1 MIKYVILIP
10 SFNDWDCLNLLI
22 PKIDKVLHSLKEEVS
37 ILIVNDGSTEK
48 ENLSFKNLSFL
59 KKIEVLNLKKNVK
72 AQIAITTGL
81 SFLKKKKFTGGIIV
95 MDADGQDNPEQIID
109 IIEESKKKPNRT
121 ITINRRGYS
130 RST

>member
-48 ENLSFKNLSFL
+48 EN
-59 KKIEVLNLKKNVK
+59 
-72 AQIAITTGL
+72 
-81 SFLKKKKFTGGIIV
+81 
-95 MDADGQDNPEQIID
+95 
-109 IIEESKKKPNRT
+109 
-121 ITINRRGYS
+121 
-130 RST
+130 